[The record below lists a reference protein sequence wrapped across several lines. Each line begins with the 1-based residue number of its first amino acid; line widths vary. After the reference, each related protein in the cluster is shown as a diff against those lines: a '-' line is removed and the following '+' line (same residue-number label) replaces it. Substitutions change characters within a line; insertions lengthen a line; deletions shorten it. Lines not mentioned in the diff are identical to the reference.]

1 LKIKAAL
8 EGILAGIISSVLS
21 YSAIISRASVTAIA
35 MRRKMPDAWFS
46 GSIVWYATFIVIL
59 VSIVVGAVAYRVV
72 YKYAAEST
80 ATSAR
85 SK

>member
-1 LKIKAAL
+1 MKIKAVL
-8 EGILAGIISSVLS
+8 EGILAGLTTAVLS
-21 YSAIISRASVTAIA
+21 YSALISRATVTAIA
-35 MRRKMPDAWFS
+35 MRGKMPDAWFS
-46 GSIVWYATFIVIL
+46 GLMAWYATFIVIL

-72 YKYAAEST
+72 YKYAAESA